1 MPSARDKLITDNMR
15 LVYHM
20 YGKIGDGPIKENYK
34 EDIISEGMLGLCKAA
49 DTFDESRGV
58 RFSTY
63 AAMCIRNAMLMF
75 IRKTSKHYPH
85 EVSLNMVIGRDAE
98 DSVLTLADVIED
110 ESQSEDEI
118 ITRIMLEDFE
128 EKQTPIDKKIINE
141 LKQGKRQIEI
151 GRELRNESST
161 GFKANSK
168 KMREKVSKIN
178 EIYTGLSIA
187 FTVFCLT

>member
-110 ESQSEDEI
+110 ESQSEDE
-118 ITRIMLEDFE
+118 
-128 EKQTPIDKKIINE
+128 KQTPKDRRILREIR
-141 LKQGKRQIEI
+141 QGKKQREI
-151 GRELRNESST
+151 GEIVGMSQAQVSRRIR
-161 GFKANSK
+161 
-168 KMREKVSKIN
+168 KMREKFQN
-178 EIYTGLSIA
+178 
-187 FTVFCLT
+187 

>member
-1 MPSARDKLITDNMR
+1 MPSTRDKLITDNMR

-98 DSVLTLADVIED
+98 DSVLTLADIIED

-118 ITRIMLEDFE
+118 ITRIMLKEFE
-128 EKQTPIDKKIINE
+128 EKQTPKDQRILREIR
-141 LKQGKRQIEI
+141 QGKRQREI
-151 GRELRNESST
+151 GEIVGMSQAQVSRRIR
-161 GFKANSK
+161 
-168 KMREKVSKIN
+168 KMREKFQN
-178 EIYTGLSIA
+178 
-187 FTVFCLT
+187 

>member
-75 IRKTSKHYPH
+75 IRKTKKAFSAGSFAIRDGRKRCRWQRTYFGGHYRRR
-85 EVSLNMVIGRDAE
+85 EAE
-98 DSVLTLADVIED
+98 
-110 ESQSEDEI
+110 
-118 ITRIMLEDFE
+118 R
-128 EKQTPIDKKIINE
+128 
-141 LKQGKRQIEI
+141 R
-151 GRELRNESST
+151 
-161 GFKANSK
+161 
-168 KMREKVSKIN
+168 
-178 EIYTGLSIA
+178 
-187 FTVFCLT
+187 

>member
-20 YGKIGDGPIKENYK
+20 YGKIGDGLIKENYK

-98 DSVLTLADVIED
+98 DSVLTLADIIED

-128 EKQTPIDKKIINE
+128 GKQTPIDKKIINE
-141 LKQGKRQIEI
+141 LKKGKRQIEI
-151 GRELRNESST
+151 GRELGMSQAQVSRRIR
-161 GFKANSK
+161 
-168 KMREKVSKIN
+168 KMREKFRN
-178 EIYTGLSIA
+178 
-187 FTVFCLT
+187 

>member
-20 YGKIGDGPIKENYK
+20 YGKIGDGPIKEKYK

-75 IRKTSKHYPH
+75 IRKTSKYYPH
-85 EVSLNMVIGRDAE
+85 EVLLNMVIGRDAE

-118 ITRIMLEDFE
+118 ITRIMLKEFE
-128 EKQTPIDKKIINE
+128 EKQTPKDQRILREIR
-141 LKQGKRQIEI
+141 QGKRQREI
-151 GRELRNESST
+151 GEIVGMSQAQVSRRIR
-161 GFKANSK
+161 
-168 KMREKVSKIN
+168 KMREKFQN
-178 EIYTGLSIA
+178 
-187 FTVFCLT
+187 

>member
-1 MPSARDKLITDNMR
+1 MPSTRDKLITDNMR

-110 ESQSEDEI
+110 EI
-118 ITRIMLEDFE
+118 ITRIMLKEFE
-128 EKQTPIDKKIINE
+128 EKQTPKDRRILREIR
-141 LKQGKRQIEI
+141 QGKKQREI
-151 GRELRNESST
+151 GEIVGMSQAQVSRRIR
-161 GFKANSK
+161 
-168 KMREKVSKIN
+168 KMREKFRN
-178 EIYTGLSIA
+178 
-187 FTVFCLT
+187 

>member
-58 RFSTY
+58 RFSTC

-75 IRKTSKHYPH
+75 IRKTKKHFPR
-85 EVSLNMVIGRDAE
+85 EVSLYKAVRRDADGKE
-98 DSVLTLADVIED
+98 LTLADIIED

-128 EKQTPIDKKIINE
+128 EKQAPIDQRILREIR
-141 LKQGKRQIEI
+141 QGKKQREI
-151 GRELRNESST
+151 GEIVGMSQAQVSRRIR
-161 GFKANSK
+161 
-168 KMREKVSKIN
+168 KMREKFQN
-178 EIYTGLSIA
+178 
-187 FTVFCLT
+187 